1 MKQTTLKWTA
11 VAVLASAAVYL
22 GTLISTA
29 EQEIK
34 PDPNT
39 EKLDKV
45 LLKLDAIN
53 SRLDDMSKKLDT
65 IQEEVHFV
73 KVRGKG

>member
-22 GTLISTA
+22 GTLIATA
-29 EQEIK
+29 QQEVK
-34 PDPNT
+34 PDPNS

-45 LLKLDAIN
+45 MQKLDAIN
-53 SRLDDMSKKLDT
+53 TRLDDLSKKLDS
-65 IQEEVHFV
+65 ISEEVHFI
-73 KVRGKG
+73 KARGKG